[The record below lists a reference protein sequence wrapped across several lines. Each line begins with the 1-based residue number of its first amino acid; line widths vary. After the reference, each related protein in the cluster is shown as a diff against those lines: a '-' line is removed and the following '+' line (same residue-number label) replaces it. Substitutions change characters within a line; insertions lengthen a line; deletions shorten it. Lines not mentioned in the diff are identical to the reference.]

1 MQSWCVSM
9 YTVHCTVIV
18 PVFTISVF
26 SSSCNYLFFSFIFVP
41 FAFAFTCLAISKAGW
56 EPEQK
61 RENCMNCRT
70 QKLLKSGIITFTS
83 EASLIVPDFS
93 ISLSGS
99 SCVHLLFCLIFAPLL
114 SLSISLSF
122 YFPKAGWDAKNK

>member
-1 MQSWCVSM
+1 
-9 YTVHCTVIV
+9 
-18 PVFTISVF
+18 
-26 SSSCNYLFFSFIFVP
+26 
-41 FAFAFTCLAISKAGW
+41 
-56 EPEQK
+56 
-61 RENCMNCRT
+61 MNGRI

-83 EASLIVPDFS
+83 EASLIVPDFT